1 MWSCWRCRRCAVRW
15 NSGSTRKK
23 YNDLV
28 EQYAAEYD
36 LDPLLVYSFIRT
48 ESGFDPGATSSVDAR
63 GLMQMTEET
72 FLWLRSKLGL
82 GEEVSFGDL
91 YDPDVSIRFGCY
103 YLHLCL
109 VRYNGDIST
118 AAAAYHS
125 GWGTVDA
132 LLPEGGTFRGRVDP
146 VGFPPITRCTTM
158 WKRSPPAMPSI
169 PSCTEPEQAANL
181 LEPACAGL
189 KYLGI
194 PKEKGRRNSMA
205 EKTPNQQ
212 LAEKLLYKPAYVAD
226 KDADVKQKA
235 HDFAEGYKKFLDA
248 GKTERE
254 VAAESEQMLKDAGY
268 QQFDPKKN
276 YKPGDKIYFVQ
287 CNKAVVASTI
297 GTKSF
302 EDGFHLVIAHT
313 DSPRLDLR
321 PTPLYESDHLSYFKT
336 HYYGGIRKYQWGTIP
351 LSIHGVFTREDGSTV
366 TVRVGEDENDPVFCI
381 TDLLPHLGAEQN
393 ARPLKDGI
401 KAEELNIL
409 IGSDAVDDE
418 NVKEAVKLNTMILL
432 NEKYGITEKEF
443 MRAEIEITPAYKSR
457 DVGFDRS
464 MVGGY
469 GHDDRVDAYP
479 ALMAEIETKN
489 PAYTT
494 VCVLTDKEEIGSD
507 GVTGMQSM
515 YAFHFMQELCRTAGQ
530 DDILAFRHSVCLS
543 ADVTA
548 AYDPTWASAFEPMN
562 GTYAGRGVAIFK
574 YTGGGSKG
582 SASDA
587 CAELVSDIT
596 RMLDNGN
603 VAWQIGELG
612 RLDLGGGGT
621 IAKYVANRGIPV
633 LDIGVPVLSMHAPF
647 EVIHKNDL
655 YMAYRAFSLFN
666 NAQ

>member
-1 MWSCWRCRRCAVRW
+1 
-15 NSGSTRKK
+15 
-23 YNDLV
+23 
-28 EQYAAEYD
+28 
-36 LDPLLVYSFIRT
+36 
-48 ESGFDPGATSSVDAR
+48 
-63 GLMQMTEET
+63 
-72 FLWLRSKLGL
+72 
-82 GEEVSFGDL
+82 
-91 YDPDVSIRFGCY
+91 
-103 YLHLCL
+103 
-109 VRYNGDIST
+109 
-118 AAAAYHS
+118 
-125 GWGTVDA
+125 
-132 LLPEGGTFRGRVDP
+132 
-146 VGFPPITRCTTM
+146 
-158 WKRSPPAMPSI
+158 
-169 PSCTEPEQAANL
+169 
-181 LEPACAGL
+181 
-189 KYLGI
+189 
-194 PKEKGRRNSMA
+194 MA

-268 QQFDPKKN
+268 QQFDPKKT

-287 CNKAVVASTI
+287 YNKAVVASTI

-366 TVRVGEDENDPVFCI
+366 TVRVGEDENDPFFCI

-515 YAFHFMQELCRTAGQ
+515 YAFHFMQELCRAAGQ

-548 AYDPTWASAFEPMN
+548 AYDPTWASRTAPTQAAALPSSSTPAAAARAPQAM
-562 GTYAGRGVAIFK
+562 
-574 YTGGGSKG
+574 
-582 SASDA
+582 
-587 CAELVSDIT
+587 
-596 RMLDNGN
+596 
-603 VAWQIGELG
+603 
-612 RLDLGGGGT
+612 
-621 IAKYVANRGIPV
+621 
-633 LDIGVPVLSMHAPF
+633 PVLSWSAISPGCWTTATLHGRSVSWAVWIWAAAAPSPSMSQTAASPCWISVCLCCPCTLPSRSSIRMTCTWLTALSPCSTTHSKRDP
-647 EVIHKNDL
+647 E
-655 YMAYRAFSLFN
+655 
-666 NAQ
+666 